1 MEAGLHR
8 VLRGGL
14 IALFPAVP
22 LVVLYRTYHPTEVK
36 DLLFVGLVSLLALG
50 WLRLSMEQESQLV
63 ERSALTLALG
73 LNLLVWAATLLLS
86 PYPDQGLGTLSVRL
100 AGVGLLLLTPFYL
113 RTERDVSLA
122 VGLLIAAVAAMSV
135 YGLLQLFRLD
145 PFLKTAGLVGH
156 FRVSSTTDHPNIFIS
171 VLIAVVPLTIAAFR
185 FFSPAPRTRALLAVA
200 LLLELAAAGATLSRA
215 GWVAMALTLVVTLVG
230 LWLLRGRGAPADG
243 HGREG
248 RSPVLLVVVPLVLVL
263 AGVGLGL
270 SRTALD
276 PGERERLLDLRG
288 PTTAKRLM
296 IYRAGLRMAAD
307 SPVVGK
313 GLGTFALF
321 LPKYRSGELARYFPR
336 NEYHVEH
343 AVSEPLEVLVESGG
357 LGLLAWLLLVGLL
370 VHRSFSS
377 ARRAEHAGRRAM
389 LFALGAGT
397 LGLVLHGL
405 VEVSLRFQPPLFL
418 LFALPA
424 LALALE
430 RLEAGGA
437 ATRGTTEIRGWPTRL
452 AISVGVGIAFG
463 LVFAMTLSNFVASW
477 RVASGR
483 RALVAGDVARAELAF
498 RGAERAWAG
507 NLPAR
512 YRRALSLW
520 RLGHLREA
528 EAEYREVIRRS
539 PYYFD
544 VNHNLARVLY
554 EQGKSEEAARW
565 ISVALRINPYHVP
578 SHALA
583 VRIALTQRRLR
594 DAERLARHIVRVAGH
609 DSRAW
614 LALARVRLVQGRGH
628 EARRLLRRALKL
640 DPANKQALRLL
651 RGVP

>member
-1 MEAGLHR
+1 M
-8 VLRGGL
+8 LRGGL

-36 DLLFVGLVSLLALG
+36 DLLFVGFVSLLALG

-63 ERSALTLALG
+63 ERSALNLALA
-73 LNLLVWAATLLLS
+73 LNLLVWAVTLLLS

-122 VGLLIAAVAAMSV
+122 VGLLIAAVAAMSI

-156 FRVSSTTDHPNIFIS
+156 FRVSSTTDHPNIFVS
-171 VLIAVVPLTIAAFR
+171 VLIAAVPLTMAAFR
-185 FFSPAPRTRALLAVA
+185 FFSPAPRTRVLLAVA

-215 GWVAMALTLVVTLVG
+215 GWVAMALTIAITLVG
-230 LWLLRGRGAPADG
+230 LWSVRGKGAAADG
-243 HGREG
+243 KGRDG
-248 RSPVLLVVVPLVLVL
+248 RSMLLVVVPLVLVL

-270 SRTALD
+270 SRTSLD

-321 LPKYRSGELARYFPR
+321 LPGYRSAELARYFPR

-370 VHRSFSS
+370 VHRSFSA

-389 LFALGAGT
+389 LLATGAGT

-405 VEVSLRFQPPLFL
+405 FEVSLRFQPPLFL
-418 LFALPA
+418 FFALPA
-424 LALALE
+424 LGLALE
-430 RLEAGGA
+430 RVEGGGA
-437 ATRGTTEIRGWPTRL
+437 ARRGTTEIRGWPTRL

-483 RALVAGDVARAELAF
+483 RALVAGDLARAELAF

-512 YRRALSLW
+512 YRRAVSLW

-528 EAEYREVIRRS
+528 EAEYREVVRRS

-544 VNHNLARVLY
+544 VNHNLARVLH
-554 EQGKSEEAARW
+554 EQGKTDEAARW

-583 VRIALTQRRLR
+583 VRIALGQGRRR
-594 DAERLARHIVRVAGH
+594 DAERIARHIVQVAGH

-614 LALARVRLVQGRGH
+614 LALARVRLVQGRAH
-628 EARRLLRRALKL
+628 EARRLLRRTLKL
-640 DPANKQALRLL
+640 DPANKQARRLL
-651 RGVP
+651 RGVR